1 MNTISSSYNRN
12 QSFGMAFE
20 KPSANV
26 MKYYHAAVSELPINE
41 RASFVEEIGKIVK
54 KNAEVPVP
62 VKQEVDGALFTA
74 TAGSRCYYSNNS
86 KNKAEAILTAI
97 NAATQ
102 ESENIANVNAN
113 MNKINQIFDIKA

>member
-20 KPSANV
+20 RPNASV
-26 MKYYHAAVSELPINE
+26 MKYYRAAVSELPINE

-62 VKQEVDGALFTA
+62 VKQEIDGALFSA
-74 TAGSRCYYSNNS
+74 TAGNHCYYSKNP
-86 KNKAEAILTAI
+86 KNKAEGILTAI
-97 NAATQ
+97 KGASQ
-102 ESENIANVNAN
+102 ESENIANVNSN
-113 MNKINQIFDIKA
+113 MDKLNQIFDIKA